1 MPAPVA
7 LQLYTLRE
15 AANDD
20 FEGVVR
26 LVAEM
31 GYAGVEPAGFPG
43 SSPEEAGRLF
53 RSLDLDVPSAHLGI
67 PVGEHKQY
75 SIEAAQAIGTA
86 RIVSGV
92 GPSDLDTM
100 DKIKSVCDKFNEA
113 SASAGEFGMTFGIHN
128 HWWEFLKVDGG
139 YVYETMLDNLAP
151 EVFFEV
157 DVYWVQTGGPD
168 PAAVVRQLGARAPI
182 LHIKDGPC
190 TREGDMTAVG
200 EGIVD
205 ISAVV
210 EAGKDHTE
218 WHIVELDRCA
228 TDMFDAVQKSIDYM
242 VDNGLGT
249 GTNL

>member
-26 LVAEM
+26 RVAEM

-100 DKIKSVCDKFNEA
+100 DKIKSVCDRFNEA
-113 SASAGEFGMTFGIHN
+113 SASAGEYGMTFGIHN

-139 YVYETMLDNLAP
+139 YVYETMLDNLVP

-210 EAGKDHTE
+210 EAG
-218 WHIVELDRCA
+218 
-228 TDMFDAVQKSIDYM
+228 
-242 VDNGLGT
+242 
-249 GTNL
+249 